1 MNTDNIFTLKRQAI
15 IALAVATAFPA
26 ASFAAA
32 GRVEFA
38 IGGATAISKDGAAR
52 SLSKGADINSGD
64 TIKTTDGR
72 VQVRFTDG
80 GYMSLQPNTEFI
92 VENYSYDGKQ
102 DGAERGF
109 FRLVEGGLRAITGV
123 VGRNNRPAY
132 RVATPVAT
140 IGIRG
145 SEFLAEH
152 RETKLK
158 VRVIGGSIFIENE
171 LGDLI
176 LFKGQSAEAA
186 PGEKPSYSEEESGVQ
201 AKGPSGGNPQDGE
214 NESQEE
220 RENADTFDVNED
232 NYSTYLTLLEEEGEA
247 DPCIITGA
255 CSDALT
261 AVIAS
266 YAAAN
271 AEGYYVLNPS
281 ASSQI
286 SGGGFSG
293 SFDSGFLTAEFGD
306 YSLSGYFYASGTF
319 TGGCGPVSDS
329 FSADFSGDILSGGGI
344 VVSGTAGYGSFC
356 GGICSVAGIGSFSG
370 SAAENAS
377 IDFTVN
383 GAGGAA
389 TGNAVYNADVI
400 YADGGEGA
408 VLYVNPDLPL

>member
-1 MNTDNIFTLKRQAI
+1 MNTENIFTLKRQAI

-38 IGGATAISKDGAAR
+38 IGGARAISKEGAAR
-52 SLSKGADINSGD
+52 TLAKGADINSGD

-92 VENYSYDGKQ
+92 VENYAYDGKQ

-152 RETKLK
+152 RDTKLK

-186 PGEKPSYSEEESGVQ
+186 PGEKPNYSEEESGVQ
-201 AKGPSGGNPQDGE
+201 AKGPDGGNPQDGE
-214 NESQEE
+214 NESQQE
-220 RENADTFDVNED
+220 RQNADAFDVNED
-232 NYSTYLTLLEEEGEA
+232 NYSTYLTLLEENGEA
-247 DPCIITGA
+247 DPCIITGS
-255 CSDALT
+255 CSDALS

-271 AEGYYVLNPS
+271 AKGYYYLN
-281 ASSQI
+281 SSTSGPI

-293 SFDSGFLTAEFGD
+293 SFDSGYLDAYFGD
-306 YSLSGYFYASGTF
+306 YSVEGYFQASGTY
-319 TGGCGPVSDS
+319 GSDS
-329 FSADFSGDILSGGGI
+329 VFMSAYFDGDITAGGGLT
-344 VVSGTAGYGSFC
+344 VTGTGYGGTFC
-356 GGICSVAGIGSFSG
+356 SACSVAGLGSFSG

-377 IDFTVN
+377 IDFTIN

-389 TGNAVYNADVI
+389 SGNAVYNADYI
-400 YADGGEGA
+400 AADGGEGA
-408 VLYVNPDLPL
+408 VLYSGPPL

>member
-1 MNTDNIFTLKRQAI
+1 MNTENIFTLKRQAI

-26 ASFAAA
+26 TSFAAA

-38 IGGATAISKDGAAR
+38 IGGATAISKEGATR
-52 SLSKGADINSGD
+52 SLTKGVDINSGD

-92 VENYSYDGKQ
+92 VENYAYDGKQ

-152 RETKLK
+152 RESRLK

-176 LFKGQSAEAA
+176 LFKGQSAEAKE
-186 PGEKPSYSEEESGVQ
+186 GEKPGYSEEESGVQ
-201 AKGPSGGNPQDGE
+201 AKGPEGGNPQEGE
-214 NESQEE
+214 NESQAE
-220 RENADTFDVNED
+220 RQLAGIFTVNEQYNED
-232 NYSTYLTLLEEEGEA
+232 GIS
-247 DPCIITGA
+247 C
-255 CSDALT
+255 ALT
-261 AVIAS
+261 KTCDADGLAAVIAS

-271 AEGYYVLNPS
+271 AVGDYYLN
-281 ASSQI
+281 SSSSGSI

-293 SFDSGFLTAEFGD
+293 VFDSGSITAFFGD
-306 YSLSGYFYASGTF
+306 YSLTGNFSASGIYDD
-319 TGGCGPVSDS
+319 GSVPIGDS
-329 FSADFSGDILSGGGI
+329 FFATFSGDITSSGGIAVTG
-344 VVSGTAGYGSFC
+344 SPSFYGSFC
-356 GGICSVAGIGSFSG
+356 DATCSIAGLGAFSG

-377 IDFTVN
+377 INFTIN
-383 GAGGAA
+383 GVGGSAS
-389 TGNAVYNADVI
+389 GQAVYNADEI
-400 YADGGEGA
+400 IADGGEGA
-408 VLYVNPDLPL
+408 ILYVNPNPL